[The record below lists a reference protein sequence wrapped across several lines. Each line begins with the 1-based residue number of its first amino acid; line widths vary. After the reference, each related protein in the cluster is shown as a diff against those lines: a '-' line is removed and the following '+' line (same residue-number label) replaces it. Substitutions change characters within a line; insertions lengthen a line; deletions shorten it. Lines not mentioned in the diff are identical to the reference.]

1 MTYLVVWK
9 PVLVQYS
16 SNLEVIWILEGPS
29 AHRLRMDFTVSRCHF
44 KDPNVVIILFFCW
57 KKNTIE

>member
-16 SNLEVIWILEGPS
+16 PYIEVMWILEGPS
-29 AHRLRMDFTVSRCHF
+29 VHRLRMDFTVSRCHF
-44 KDPNVVIILFFCW
+44 KDPNVVIILFFAE
-57 KKNTIE
+57 KKPP